1 MAMTVLVAYSSKRGS
16 TAEIAE
22 TIAATLRREG
32 LGVCL
37 VPAEQVESLEP
48 SDAVV
53 LGSAVYMKR
62 WRVKRWRGDAKH
74 FLKKHRKALKQMP
87 FWVFSSG
94 QVGDPAKDDPEWM
107 EPPKLVEKVEEMG
120 AGTTPSSGLPA
131 GGAAR
136 DVREGDGR
144 SNPKGF
150 PRSTRLGPDSHL
162 GPPDRHRSSRRPRLA
177 HFARLSRAPQPRFVD
192 FP

>member
-1 MAMTVLVAYSSKRGS
+1 MTVLVTYASKRGS

-37 VPAEQVESLEP
+37 ERAEDVQSLDRY
-48 SDAVV
+48 DAVV

-62 WRVKRWRGDAKH
+62 WRGDARH

-94 QVGDPAKDDPEWM
+94 PVGDPSKDNPEWM
-107 EPPKLVEKVEEMG
+107 EPPNIAEKVDELGGREHVVFGGCVPVEPQGFMEEAMVERTPKEFRDRRDWTDIREWAHGVAG
-120 AGTTPSSGLPA
+120 ALVAVPS
-131 GGAAR
+131 
-136 DVREGDGR
+136 
-144 SNPKGF
+144 
-150 PRSTRLGPDSHL
+150 
-162 GPPDRHRSSRRPRLA
+162 
-177 HFARLSRAPQPRFVD
+177 
-192 FP
+192 

>member
-1 MAMTVLVAYSSKRGS
+1 MKVLVAYSSKRGS

-37 VPAEQVESLEP
+37 ERAEQVESLEP
-48 SDAVV
+48 YDAVV

-62 WRVKRWRGDAKH
+62 WRGDARQ

-94 QVGDPAKDDPEWM
+94 PVGDPAKDDPEWI
-107 EPPKLVEKVEEMG
+107 EPPKLVEKVEELG
-120 AGTTPSSGLPA
+120 GRDHAVFGGCLPA
-131 GGAAR
+131 
-136 DVREGDGR
+136 E
-144 SNPKGF
+144 PKGF
-150 PRSTRLGPDSHL
+150 MERAMVEGAPKEYRDRRDWGEIRAWAKEIAANLTLVRS
-162 GPPDRHRSSRRPRLA
+162 
-177 HFARLSRAPQPRFVD
+177 
-192 FP
+192 